1 MSYPGSLLEIQNLR
15 LHLRKNELY
24 LHFVLISQWCTHMQ
38 NLEKEWFRDIQ
49 TVFIIQTVL
58 LINQA
63 PDNLMGVKESNLQ

>member
-24 LHFVLISQWCTHMQ
+24 LQFVLISQWCTHMQ

-63 PDNLMGVKESNLQ
+63 PDNLVGVKESNLQ